1 MDKKYIDLFR
11 ELAQATAVSAEQV
24 MEYDNTQEDKKGF
37 ETAKIMRDDFQQL
50 VETIK
55 NAGNNYAP
63 TQPEAARLLVGAMI
77 ITNQLYNKANT
88 LKQAVANYQSDIIPK
103 LQKIVDEAGSDNE
116 KAKQIA
122 NEIFI
127 IENNE

>member
-1 MDKKYIDLFR
+1 
-11 ELAQATAVSAEQV
+11 

-63 TQPEAARLLVGAMI
+63 T
-77 ITNQLYNKANT
+77 
-88 LKQAVANYQSDIIPK
+88 
-103 LQKIVDEAGSDNE
+103 
-116 KAKQIA
+116 
-122 NEIFI
+122 
-127 IENNE
+127 